1 MPLLECTGL
10 VKDYPGKR
18 AVDGIDFYVN
28 EGEIVGLLGPNGAGK
43 TTSFKMACGFISPTK
58 GKVVLSGTDVTYW
71 AMYKRARHGM
81 GFLPQEDSIFKKLSV
96 EQNLFAILEYLKL
109 TRRERHEEVDRLLTQ
124 FGLNDKRRQTAA
136 TLSGGERR
144 RLEIARCLASKP
156 ALILLDEPFTG
167 IDPVT
172 INVIQD
178 IIRELRRNGI
188 AILLTDH
195 RERET
200 LTITDRSYIVCAGKV
215 LVSGDAQTVLSDPGA
230 QQMYFGSR
238 FDGDSIIKEKNSFNS
253 ESQLPPEERAA

>member
-1 MPLLECTGL
+1 
-10 VKDYPGKR
+10 
-18 AVDGIDFYVN
+18 
-28 EGEIVGLLGPNGAGK
+28 
-43 TTSFKMACGFISPTK
+43 
-58 GKVVLSGTDVTYW
+58 
-71 AMYKRARHGM
+71 
-81 GFLPQEDSIFKKLSV
+81 
-96 EQNLFAILEYLKL
+96 
-109 TRRERHEEVDRLLTQ
+109 VDRLLTQ